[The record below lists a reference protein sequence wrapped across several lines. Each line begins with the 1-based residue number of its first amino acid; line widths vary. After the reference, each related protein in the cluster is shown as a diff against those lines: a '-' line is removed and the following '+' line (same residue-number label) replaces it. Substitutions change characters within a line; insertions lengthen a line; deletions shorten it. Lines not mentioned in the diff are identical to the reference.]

1 VPFSDSPARAETRPA
16 AVFGLQVLLGGSGLI
31 AMVAAVTATAESI
44 HRRTVGAHRVSVDG
58 ITVTYPALNVAA
70 AVLLVLA
77 LLGAFVLITAVRE
90 TWHQLR
96 ASHRFLRQLPVVG
109 RLPERPEVHVVDD
122 PAPEAFCA
130 GFLLPRVYVSRGA
143 LELLTANELSAVLEH
158 EHHHRRMRDPL
169 RLASARVLSRA
180 LFFMPVLRP
189 LQHSYADL
197 AEVHADRA
205 AMRADADARS
215 ALAAALLAFD
225 ASAPPGASGISPQR
239 VDSLLDAPPR
249 WRPPGLLVLLA
260 ITSLAGLAVIVW
272 RASEV
277 ASASATLN
285 LPVISSQ
292 PCVLVLALIPLAAC
306 LATTTDPRRG
316 RPKRRRPQY

>member
-1 VPFSDSPARAETRPA
+1 MPFSDSRARAETRPA
-16 AVFGLQVLLGGSGLI
+16 AVFGLQLLLGGSGLI
-31 AMVAAVTATAESI
+31 AMVASVTATAESI

-58 ITVTYPALNVAA
+58 ITVTYPVLNVAA
-70 AVLLVLA
+70 GVLLVLA

-90 TWHQLR
+90 TWQQLR
-96 ASHRFLRQLPVVG
+96 ANRRFVRQLPVVG
-109 RLPERPEVHVVDD
+109 RLADHPEVQVVDD

-169 RLASARVLSRA
+169 RLASARILSRA
-180 LFFMPVLRP
+180 LFFLPVLRR
-189 LQHSYADL
+189 LQDGYADL

-205 AMRADADARS
+205 AIQADAGARS

-225 ASAPPGASGISPQR
+225 ASAPPGAGGISPRR
-239 VDSLLDAPPR
+239 VDSLLDTPPR

-260 ITSLAGLAVIVW
+260 ITTLAGLAVIVW
-272 RASEV
+272 RATEV

-292 PCVLVLALIPLAAC
+292 PCVLALAMIPLVAC
-306 LATTTDPRRG
+306 LALTTDPRR
-316 RPKRRRPQY
+316 RRPALPRPQD